1 MGVACMYACVYG
13 YGYMSVCVT
22 RPYMYGSIY
31 VLMDHVPNSSP
42 ADLSGYIHVYAHK
55 HTLTHTLT
63 HTHTH
68 THTAAPWSL
77 SALSSPTP
85 RFAPS
90 SHNPPH
96 PPRPPTHLLPLHISY
111 ACTSASLSFLLSPLS
126 LSRSPLSLAP
136 SPPLLQSFPFSPHDT
151 RVSI

>member
-1 MGVACMYACVYG
+1 VCGWVGVGVACMYACVYG

-68 THTAAPWSL
+68 THSGSMVSLGAELPNAPVCPQLPQPAPPAPPPHTPAPSAYLLRMHLGIAVFPSQSSLTLSLTSLTRSL
-77 SALSSPTP
+77 S
-85 RFAPS
+85 
-90 SHNPPH
+90 PP
-96 PPRPPTHLLPLHISY
+96 PPV
-111 ACTSASLSFLLSPLS
+111 
-126 LSRSPLSLAP
+126 
-136 SPPLLQSFPFSPHDT
+136 FPVLT
-151 RVSI
+151 A